1 MMVINTII
9 MTNHYPTGHHHPQ
22 PALLTTIIPTHY
34 YQPSSLPT
42 TITTN
47 HHHYQ
52 PLSLPTTIT
61 TNHHHYQPPL
71 LSPHNPLTTKTPFST
86 GSFQVPHNGLYHV
99 LVNLNTLPRYSDTTL
114 KFSIVINNQTEAIS
128 KTTKLESGVTNTIT
142 IEGILDL
149 VENQTISVTISNPD
163 LIYTYLTISYGSTF
177 FIFSKGILNSH
188 SIRAV
193 STSYQDTSTEKPAN
207 RFSTLNKW
215 DTSPKHS
222 FTHYSNIHLQ
232 QGEFVAPKSGVY
244 QMNFALYL
252 SNCTTA
258 KAKILCKNTNET
270 YRAIS
275 PDVSFTNESID
286 CVLQNSLLLK
296 LQKSDRLRLQ
306 VKSDMKYTVLSQTF
320 YQVVFQAS
328 YTLWPAAIFILAK
341 PFQFKTNSATVK
353 VRLMS

>member
-1 MMVINTII
+1 M
-9 MTNHYPTGHHHPQ
+9 
-22 PALLTTIIPTHY
+22 
-34 YQPSSLPT
+34 
-42 TITTN
+42 
-47 HHHYQ
+47 
-52 PLSLPTTIT
+52 
-61 TNHHHYQPPL
+61 
-71 LSPHNPLTTKTPFST
+71 
-86 GSFQVPHNGLYHV
+86 
-99 LVNLNTLPRYSDTTL
+99 VNLNIRPRYSDTTL
-114 KFSIVINNQTEAIS
+114 KFSIVINNQTEAVG
-128 KTTKLESGVTNTIT
+128 KTRKLESGVTNTIT

-149 VENQTISVTISNPD
+149 VKNQTISVTISNPD
-163 LIYTYLTISYGSTF
+163 HKYTRLTVRYGSTF

-207 RFSTLNKW
+207 RFLTLNKW
-215 DTSPKHS
+215 DTSSKHS
-222 FTHYSNIHLQ
+222 FTHYSNIQLQ

-258 KAKILCKNTNET
+258 KAKILWKNSTQT

-275 PDVSFTNESID
+275 PDVSFSNGSID

-306 VKSDMKYTVLSQTF
+306 VQSDMKYTVLPQTF

-341 PFQFKTNSATVK
+341 PFQFKTNSAAVK